1 MAENIV
7 FLYHWFILYSLFFFS
22 SVDLFQLKA
31 AIEQHKQQ
39 TGEVLKKFELSEEQ
53 EEQQV
58 IFNFVSLNVFH
69 LF

>member
-1 MAENIV
+1 MNNNHQEIYFYV
-7 FLYHWFILYSLFFFS
+7 TSFLYYVIFFSS
-22 SVDLFQLKA
+22 SVDLFQLKT

-58 IFNFVSLNVFH
+58 SSIFQ
-69 LF
+69 